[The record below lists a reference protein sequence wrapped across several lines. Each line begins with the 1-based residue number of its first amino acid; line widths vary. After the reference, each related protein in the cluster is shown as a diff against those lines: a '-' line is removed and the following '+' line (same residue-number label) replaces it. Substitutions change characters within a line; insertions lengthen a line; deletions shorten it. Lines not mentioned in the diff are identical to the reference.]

1 MGVPSYFN
9 KLLKREAGAFL
20 KLGSFPAAVSLQYE
34 VGWYQTW
41 SRGLHGGPMMGG
53 RQFSRVLVE
62 EHVNEII
69 NEAIHLAS
77 GYSHW

>member
-1 MGVPSYFN
+1 
-9 KLLKREAGAFL
+9 
-20 KLGSFPAAVSLQYE
+20 
-34 VGWYQTW
+34 
-41 SRGLHGGPMMGG
+41 MMGG